1 MIGCQKLYCSDIYW
15 KKKYD
20 HNKRLLSETAMFRVK
35 KLLDGTLSLRNY
47 TAQVG
52 ETYTM
57 VKVLNKITG
66 LSMPKTMAIN

>member
-1 MIGCQKLYCSDIYW
+1 
-15 KKKYD
+15 
-20 HNKRLLSETAMFRVK
+20 MFRVK